1 MPELLVTYKYY
12 LFQVFPYFSY
22 EASRAGPISNI
33 RASPVLITYSMQNY
47 KGHYYEIM
55 CMNSM
60 YSTCVNS
67 MCSIAGTIHYNEFL
81 DMMLGKKSTVLKL

>member
-1 MPELLVTYKYY
+1 MPELLVTHKYY

-33 RASPVLITYSMQNY
+33 SLSSSDHLQYMQNY

-55 CMNSM
+55 CM
-60 YSTCVNS
+60 NS

>member
-1 MPELLVTYKYY
+1 MKPAEQALLVT
-12 LFQVFPYFSY
+12 L
-22 EASRAGPISNI
+22 
-33 RASPVLITYSMQNY
+33 ASPVLITYSMQNY

-55 CMNSM
+55 CM
-60 YSTCVNS
+60 NS

>member
-60 YSTCVNS
+60 
-67 MCSIAGTIHYNEFL
+67 CSIAGTIHYNEFL